1 MLVRRGVQRLLMET
15 GGWAFPRSLRPPGVS
30 SRFARTISLF
40 FEELI
45 GVFRPIVRCDLMFLN
60 RLSEGLAQSVKVEG
74 PQLFAFVAVRCRVT
88 RPHGSDDKL
97 HKFRLSRTNA

>member
-1 MLVRRGVQRLLMET
+1 MLMRRGVQRLLMET
-15 GGWAFPRSLRPPGVS
+15 GGGQS
-30 SRFARTISLF
+30 SWFARTISLF

-45 GVFRPIVRCDLMFLN
+45 GVFRPIIRRDFMFLD

-88 RPHGSDDKL
+88 RPHGTDDRL